1 MYFRRIPDESEWMSS
16 KVPRFM
22 LKPLEL
28 RGLQGQISR
37 ELRLFSCA
45 CVRHIGKSFE
55 TQPGWH
61 IVDVAEA
68 YADGNATPGELK
80 KAHDQAELVE
90 RLIRMKIREIN
101 SKAQTSR
108 GRPIT
113 EDWML
118 YEIDDWHPEGRRLNV
133 AEALS
138 GSVKSLI
145 LRRFHRGED
154 CAGDWNVVLRARHAA
169 HDAIASRE
177 ELEEQEAMFLADDE
191 DYLFYEDGWQAD
203 LLRCIFGNPFRK
215 DSVAFPELNPQL
227 RDLAESIYRER
238 TFERMPDLGKALESH
253 GGVDPDLVAHC
264 KNDSVHSRGCWALD
278 VVRGIRRVNIALGQA
293 ETSL

>member
-1 MYFRRIPDESEWMSS
+1 MYFRRMPDESEWMSS
-16 KVPRFM
+16 KVPRYM
-22 LKPLEL
+22 LKTLEL
-28 RGLQGQISR
+28 PGLHGQISR

-45 CVRHIGKSFE
+45 CVRHIGKSFG

-61 IVDVAEA
+61 LIDVAEA
-68 YADGNATPGELK
+68 FADGNATPGELK
-80 KAHDQAELVE
+80 KAHDQAEVVE
-90 RLIRMKIREIN
+90 RLIRLKIREIN
-101 SKAQTSR
+101 SKTRTSR

-118 YEIDDWHPEGRRLNV
+118 YEIDDWHPEGRRLNA
-133 AEALS
+133 AEALV

-154 CAGDWNVVLRARHAA
+154 CAGDLVVARRTGLLAQE
-169 HDAIASRE
+169 AIASRE
-177 ELEEQEAMFLADDE
+177 ELEEQEAKFLADDE

-215 DSVAFPELNPQL
+215 DSVELPELNPQL

-264 KNDSVHSRGCWALD
+264 KDDSVHARGCFALD
-278 VVRGIRRVNIALGQA
+278 VVRGVRRVKIALDEAG
-293 ETSL
+293 TSL